1 MMMRDLIKRLR
12 QWIGWPIE
20 AVLVYL
26 LAGITRLLPP
36 QMASALGGMIA
47 GTFGPVSSWSWR
59 SLFNLSYAMPELTAE
74 ERRRINRRM
83 WGNLGRVVGEFFHI
97 HRLIHSD
104 RVTYE
109 GLEHIAANRDKGGL
123 LIGAHLSNWELVGTP
138 PMKLGLPV
146 RAVFRPTN
154 NPLVARLLKR
164 RAAVYDRMYEKGRK
178 GARGISETI
187 REKAF
192 FAILV
197 DQKLREGMMLDFF
210 GHKASTPVAH
220 VKIALKEK
228 APIYLVRVIR
238 GKGCRFRV
246 IVSPF
251 AIKAGDDVAAIATR
265 INKEIETW
273 IRECPDQW
281 LWPHRRWP
289 ASKGESP
296 QDGQTEPKPY

>member
-1 MMMRDLIKRLR
+1 MLRDVIKRLR

-20 AVLVYL
+20 ALFVYALALV
-26 LAGITRLLPP
+26 IRLLPAP
-36 QMASALGGMIA
+36 FASALGGGIA
-47 GTFGPVSSWSWR
+47 GFFGPISSWSWR

-74 ERRRINRRM
+74 ERRRINRKM
-83 WGNLGRVVGEFFHI
+83 WVNLGRVVGEFFHI
-97 HRLIHSD
+97 HHLIHSS
-104 RVTYE
+104 RVEYE
-109 GLEHIAANRDKGGL
+109 GLEHIDANKDRGGL
-123 LIGAHLSNWELVGTP
+123 LIGAHLANWELVGTP

-154 NPLVARLLKR
+154 NPLVARLLR
-164 RAAVYDRMYEKGRK
+164 ERNAVYDRMYEKGRS
-178 GARGISETI
+178 GARGIAETI
-187 REKAF
+187 RGKAF

-220 VKIALKEK
+220 VKIALKEG
-228 APIYLVRVIR
+228 APIYLVRVVR

-251 AIKAGDDVAAIATR
+251 EIRPDDDVASIATR
-265 INKEIETW
+265 INAEIESW
-273 IRECPDQW
+273 IRSCPEQW

-289 ASKGESP
+289 ASKGETP
-296 QDGQTEPKPY
+296 AID